1 MFGPTTTGGAIDTF
15 ESRFTSTAVGHFM
28 IAANGKEAYPL
39 SEAESLA
46 FRALYR
52 RRMGRARW
60 IRRIGLFAVI
70 PVLIL
75 INTWSDE
82 APAWLQAILRWVHA
96 LTILALPVVAMAQHP
111 ITSLL
116 TRAGIERPLK
126 NRMTTRLPAAVT
138 PVTTPLG
145 AFARKMLITAFVI
158 EAAIALVHAFTP
170 RAEVAGHM
178 RVFTGLRSGSESW
191 TAQLTGNIAWYAI
204 LAMIVSAIL
213 LMIDRRN
220 KRAAARAKAEQAV

>member
-1 MFGPTTTGGAIDTF
+1 
-15 ESRFTSTAVGHFM
+15 
-28 IAANGKEAYPL
+28 
-39 SEAESLA
+39 
-46 FRALYR
+46 
-52 RRMGRARW
+52 MGRARW
-60 IRRIGLFAVI
+60 IRRIGLLAVI

-158 EAAIALVHAFTP
+158 
-170 RAEVAGHM
+170 AGHM